1 MPVVGSL
8 LKFSEIV
15 ASVVQAV
22 QRFVNFL
29 DIISSSLVNCFIQ
42 FYTIYSVKRKYISF
56 ICLRGSVMLI
66 KWLS

>member
-8 LKFSEIV
+8 LKFSEII

>member
-22 QRFVNFL
+22 QWFVNFL

-66 KWLS
+66 NWLS

>member
-8 LKFSEIV
+8 FKFSEIV

>member
-1 MPVVGSL
+1 MPVVGSF
-8 LKFSEIV
+8 LKFSKIV

-22 QRFVNFL
+22 QWFVNIL

-42 FYTIYSVKRKYISF
+42 FYSIYSVKRKYISF

>member
-8 LKFSEIV
+8 FKFSEIV

-22 QRFVNFL
+22 QWFVNFL

-42 FYTIYSVKRKYISF
+42 FYAIYSVKRKYISF

-66 KWLS
+66 N

>member
-42 FYTIYSVKRKYISF
+42 FYTIYNVKRKYISF

>member
-56 ICLRGSVMLI
+56 ICLGGSVMLI

>member
-8 LKFSEIV
+8 FKFSEIV

-22 QRFVNFL
+22 QWFVNFL

>member
-8 LKFSEIV
+8 FKFSEIV

-22 QRFVNFL
+22 QWFVNFL

-66 KWLS
+66 NWLS